1 MNTKVEKCTC
11 VLADGRGRYCAV
23 GAILH
28 ELYNW
33 NPEYK
38 TEGTPLSLTNPEVNR
53 MFNESILKEIPE
65 SYINIIMSMND
76 GTMLSFSDIG
86 KKVKLRVEQEGC

>member
-1 MNTKVEKCTC
+1 VSDQIVAVQQLKLKRDSEIVNKIADILMNTKVEKCTG

-53 MFNESILKEIPE
+53 MFNESILKELP
-65 SYINIIMSMND
+65 
-76 GTMLSFSDIG
+76 
-86 KKVKLRVEQEGC
+86 